1 MYICVCICACV
12 CVCVCVC
19 VFMCV
24 GECGFLNHF
33 TDRHEHMKSQHVPG
47 CVLIYSDSD
56 SGAVTHE
63 ARRYSYY
70 TRNF

>member
-1 MYICVCICACV
+1 
-12 CVCVCVC
+12 
-19 VFMCV
+19 MCV

-56 SGAVTHE
+56 SVRIQAQESLHDKPTVSLPRHAIRPGNYQRVD
-63 ARRYSYY
+63 
-70 TRNF
+70 